1 MADKYIVGRNHP
13 ASLLSQP
20 DVEGLMRFFGSLRA
34 GIRVPSDMG
43 NLELPWSSV
52 GLVNSSKG
60 TQENPASAYIS
71 YALVEWVNAGSQYWK
86 LDADVVEA
94 FLKTEPPIGMLEEL
108 PRLPHRAVY
117 CEVPPGMYSI
127 WNEQTGFHDAWGFY
141 IVEDLMLVD
150 PESGD
155 ARMNRGGGSYDPTT
169 GDWRRAITLIACG
182 EIREA
187 HLGPT
192 GVNYDDALIFG
203 KWADT
208 KDLAGENFPPMKD
221 TWRLAINLLIALQGG
236 YLGMKKMTPLSD
248 KKSPG
253 KRKILERK
261 GICDHTVIS
270 LSAKAKTAQKASAA
284 AEKEEGSTRAVRPHI
299 RRGHWRKTWVLDPKD
314 DAVVSKQEREDK
326 APLHAVLR
334 WIPPTQVG
342 KGDPAPKTVRV
353 KL

>member
-1 MADKYIVGRNHP
+1 MSDKFIVGRNHP

-20 DVEGLMRFFGSLRA
+20 DVDGLMKFFGSFQKS
-34 GIRVPSDMG
+34 GIRTFGHGP
-43 NLELPWSSV
+43 ELPWSSV
-52 GLVNSSKG
+52 GLVNLSPI

-71 YALVEWVNAGSQYWK
+71 YALVEWVNAGRQYWK
-86 LDADVVEA
+86 LDKDVVEA
-94 FLKTEPPIGMLEEL
+94 FLKTEPPIGMLNDL
-108 PRLPHRAVY
+108 PRLPFRALY
-117 CEVPPGMYSI
+117 CEVPPGMYQI
-127 WNEQTGFHDAWGFY
+127 FNDLTGFHDAWGFY
-141 IVEDLMLVD
+141 IVDDLMLVD
-150 PESGD
+150 PETNDS
-155 ARMNRGGGSYDPTT
+155 RMNRGGAPFDPAT
-169 GDWRRAITLIACG
+169 GVWKRAITLIAVG

-187 HLGPT
+187 QMGVM
-192 GVNYDDALIFG
+192 GVNYDDALVFG

-208 KDLAGENFPPMKD
+208 ADLAGENFPPMKD

-270 LSAKAKTAQKASAA
+270 LSKKAREAQRVVGR
-284 AEKEEGSTRAVRPHI
+284 EKDESSGRTIRAHT
-299 RRGHWRKTWVLDPKD
+299 RRGHWRKTWVLEPAD
-314 DAVVSKQEREDK
+314 DAVVASQEREGK

-342 KGDPAPKTVRV
+342 KGEPTQKTVRV